1 MKTAFPHAKLAWL
14 ASELQVYSKPYFLSF
29 FKAGT
34 VVCVKSLF
42 ILDWRR
48 AGTASAVV
56 KTVKR
61 EPFNVASRE
70 AAPWGVRTA
79 PRAGE
84 TPRSGPFRQKETKQ
98 MRQAWHVCPWLVT
111 VTGACE

>member
-1 MKTAFPHAKLAWL
+1 MLYLIFGKFHGFDLAGGAEMKTAFPHAKLAWL

-61 EPFNVASRE
+61 EPFNVASRR
-70 AAPWGVRTA
+70 G
-79 PRAGE
+79 
-84 TPRSGPFRQKETKQ
+84 SGALGGPHSP
-98 MRQAWHVCPWLVT
+98 ASW
-111 VTGACE
+111 

>member
-1 MKTAFPHAKLAWL
+1 MKTALPHAKLAWL

-34 VVCVKSLF
+34 VACVKSLF

-48 AGTASAVV
+48 AGAASAVV

-61 EPFNVASRE
+61 EPFNVASRRGSGALGGSAQPRE
-70 AAPWGVRTA
+70 LVR
-79 PRAGE
+79 PRRAGL
-84 TPRSGPFRQKETKQ
+84 SGKRKPNR
-98 MRQAWHVCPWLVT
+98 
-111 VTGACE
+111 